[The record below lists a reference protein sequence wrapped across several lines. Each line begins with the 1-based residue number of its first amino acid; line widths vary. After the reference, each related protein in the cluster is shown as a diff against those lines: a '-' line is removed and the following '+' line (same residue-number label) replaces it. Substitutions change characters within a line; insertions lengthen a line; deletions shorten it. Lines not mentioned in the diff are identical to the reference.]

1 MVAADFHRSPRQVLT
16 VVCAA
21 AFTWTTTQGAAATG
35 GGRTQSAPRAT
46 ALARIALL
54 VDASEGT
61 TSSITQVRAGLQAF
75 VDALPPE
82 DELLVVTTG
91 RRPAVRIQPTTDRKK
106 ARESVGGL
114 IVDNGPTPL
123 IDAILEVDE
132 RFIRKAS
139 DRRGVFVIVT
149 GDGSESSR
157 TNPDTFNQWLA
168 TLHSRGSVAHALVIK
183 TGNGMPEVVARATV
197 QATSG
202 LFQTISPGTPIAEAM
217 QKIALKISEASP
229 H

>member
-1 MVAADFHRSPRQVLT
+1 MVSADFDRSPRQVLT
-16 VVCAA
+16 IGCAVVLLAWTATQMAA
-21 AFTWTTTQGAAATG
+21 AASAG
-35 GGRTQSAPRAT
+35 GTQSAPRA

-54 VDASEGT
+54 VDTSEGT
-61 TSSITQVRAGLQAF
+61 AASITQIRVGLQAF

-82 DELLVVTTG
+82 DELMIVTTG
-91 RRPAVRIQPTTDRKK
+91 RRLAVRVQPTTDRKK

-123 IDAILEVDE
+123 MDALLEVDE
-132 RFIRKAS
+132 RFIRRAA
-139 DRRGVFVIVT
+139 DRRGIFVIVT

-168 TLHSRGSVAHALVIK
+168 ALYTRGGAAHALVIK
-183 TGNGMPEVVARATV
+183 NGNGMPEVVAKATV

-217 QKIALKISEASP
+217 QKIALRISEAAAR
-229 H
+229 